1 MSGHEA
7 HIPSREEVVA
17 VITRP
22 IPKRLATASVLLAI
36 VGFAIF
42 IVGAVTG
49 NARAWQAFHVNW
61 LFFTTFSSAA
71 IAITAAQ
78 RITTARWSRPTIRLI
93 EGFVAWLPVAFVL
106 LLLTVLFGKR
116 AIFPW
121 MTTPPTIPEK
131 ALWLNPTFFT
141 IRVIAVFGLITA
153 LSLWFVYRSVRLD
166 VGVMPEWG
174 ASWAK
179 SIRDGM
185 RRGFG
190 DERRELH
197 STHSMLGKLAVVF
210 ALVFG
215 FGWTVLAWDLSMSLD
230 YHFQSTMYG
239 WQVFMGGWVVALM
252 IQSIL
257 VRLWRNALGAEEL
270 ILERHFHDIGKL
282 CFAFTAF
289 WGYLTFS
296 QYLVIWYGNMPE
308 ETHFL
313 FLRMS
318 QPWINITVSVAML
331 MFVVP
336 FFGLLSRAAKVY
348 TPTMTLFALCSIIG
362 LWLQRYDE
370 IYPSIYASS
379 AGEHAV
385 EAGQTAAAAATH
397 LPFGLYEVGITLG
410 FLGLWGVCYLGF
422 MNAFPRMRVFMMT
435 SPYRDEVQVP
445 VNPDT
450 MEPLPAHE

>member
-1 MSGHEA
+1 MSAHEA
-7 HIPSREEVVA
+7 HIPSREEVVQ

-42 IVGAVTG
+42 LIGVFTG
-49 NARAWQAFHVNW
+49 NPRAWQAYHVNW
-61 LFFTTFSSAA
+61 LFFTTFSSAGVA
-71 IAITAAQ
+71 IAASQ
-78 RITTARWSRPTIRLI
+78 RITTARWSRPTIRFI
-93 EGFVAWLPVAFVL
+93 EGYVAWLPVAFVL
-106 LLLTVLFGKR
+106 LLLTLFAGKR

-121 MTTPPTIPEK
+121 ASAPPTIPEK

-141 IRVIAVFGLITA
+141 LRVIITFGLITV

-166 VGVMPEWG
+166 VGIIPDWG
-174 ASWAK
+174 SNWAK
-179 SIRDGM
+179 GM
-185 RRGFG
+185 RDRMRTGFG

-197 STHSMLGKLAVVF
+197 STHSTLGKLAVFLVLAF
-210 ALVFG
+210 A
-215 FGWTVLAWDLSMSLD
+215 FGWVVLAWDLSMSVD

-252 IQSIL
+252 IQSML

-289 WGYLTFS
+289 WGYITFS
-296 QYLVIWYGNMPE
+296 QFLVIWYGNMPE
-308 ETHFL
+308 ETHFF

-318 QPWINITVSVAML
+318 HPWVVMTVGVGVL
-331 MFVVP
+331 MFVLP
-336 FFGLLSRAAKVY
+336 FFGLMGKFPKIF
-348 TPTMTLFALCSIIG
+348 TPTMTFFALSSTVG
-362 LWLQRYDE
+362 LWMQRYVE
-370 IYPSIYASS
+370 IYPSIYAGS
-379 AGEHAV
+379 AEPATGV
-385 EAGQTAAAAATH
+385 EGAAAVIS
-397 LPFGLYEVGITLG
+397 LPFGLYEIGVTLG
-410 FLGLWGVCYLGF
+410 FLGLWGVCYLAF
-422 MNAFPRMRVFMMT
+422 MNAFPRMRVLMMT

-445 VNPDT
+445 VDPKT